1 MKNLKHTSLAL
12 LSTLIMSTQSAVSD
26 VLTEVQ
32 LHATL
37 GVITNFILDDESK
50 NFKPLKKTGQVN
62 SYETDGLQVF
72 DGSLKDDGF
81 YQKGVTPNY
90 SRNDGD
96 EIVTDHIT
104 GLQWQDDVAVASVQ
118 KPWLEPIKYEQCTGT
133 NGQTLDVSQCS
144 VTAGDTATSYCL
156 NLTLG
161 GHTDWR
167 LPAAKEL
174 VGLSVYGQLNPAID
188 ATFQNTASSGYW
200 SSTTRADRSYYA
212 WLVSFNYGGQSYY
225 NKNGNFYVRCV
236 RVGQ

>member
-1 MKNLKHTSLAL
+1 MKLLKNTSLAL
-12 LSTLIMSTQSAVSD
+12 LSTLIMSTQSSVAE

-37 GVITNFILDDESK
+37 GIVTHFILDDESK
-50 NFKPLKKTGQVN
+50 NFKPPKKTGQVN
-62 SYETDGLQVF
+62 SYETNGLQVF

-118 KPWLEPIKYEQCTGT
+118 KPWLEPIKYSQCTGT
-133 NGQTLDVSQCS
+133 NGQALDVSQCS

-167 LPAAKEL
+167 LPNIKEL
-174 VGLSVYGQLNPAID
+174 VSLSHYGQSNPAID
-188 ATFQNTASSGYW
+188 STFQNTEFIRCW
-200 SSTTRADRSYYA
+200 SSTTDASDSGHA
-212 WLVSFNYGGQSYY
+212 WSVNFSSGGQYGN
-225 NKNGNFYVRCV
+225 NKNYSFYVRCV
-236 RVGQ
+236 RAGQ